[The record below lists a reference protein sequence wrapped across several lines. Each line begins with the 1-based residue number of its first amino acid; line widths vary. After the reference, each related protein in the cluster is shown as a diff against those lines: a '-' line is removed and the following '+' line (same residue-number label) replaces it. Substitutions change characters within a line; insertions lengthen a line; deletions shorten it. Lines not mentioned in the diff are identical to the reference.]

1 MHEVYF
7 TIIKDIKLQFK
18 NSAKRLLFVEKKK
31 KCSHTRQDETCL
43 HSYVSSVN
51 KAFHHCGKLL

>member
-31 KCSHTRQDETCL
+31 KCSHTRQD
-43 HSYVSSVN
+43 SYVSSVN
-51 KAFHHCGKLL
+51 RAFHHCGKLL

>member
-18 NSAKRLLFVEKKK
+18 NSAKRLL
-31 KCSHTRQDETCL
+31 
-43 HSYVSSVN
+43 
-51 KAFHHCGKLL
+51 CGKKDVFTYLAG

>member
-1 MHEVYF
+1 MQEVYF

-18 NSAKRLLFVEKKK
+18 NSAKRLFCGKK